1 MEKVMKAGWRT
12 VLAVLCLVAGVRADV
27 RGLVRQGNGF
37 YARQKFEQALSF
49 YQRAEVLEPDN
60 LGIHY
65 NLGNTYYRLGR
76 YADAVSE
83 LSLATVHRNP
93 KARAQA
99 FYNLGNTFYRLNRLD
114 EAINAYKMALLA
126 NPQDRQ
132 AKENLEFCLKKKQ
145 EQKARSDSS
154 QQQPQNRQNQQNQQ
168 NQQQTPEPSAGNQE
182 QQQQPPRP
190 QSGGMDREQAER
202 ILEAVQNREKMTQQ
216 QVRRARSRRQV
227 EKDW

>member
-1 MEKVMKAGWRT
+1 MLCGLVMRSQ
-12 VLAVLCLVAGVRADV
+12 ADV
-27 RGLVRQGNGF
+27 HGLVRQGNGF
-37 YARQKFEQALSF
+37 YSRQKFEQALSF
-49 YQRAEVLEPDN
+49 YQRAEALEPDN

-83 LSLATVHRNP
+83 LSLATVNRNP

-99 FYNLGNTFYRLNRLD
+99 FYNLGNTFYRLNQLD
-114 EAINAYKMALLA
+114 QAINAYKMALLA
-126 NPQDRQ
+126 NPRDWQ

-145 EQKARSDSS
+145 EQQSKSDSS
-154 QQQPQNRQNQQNQQ
+154 QQTQSN
-168 NQQQTPEPSAGNQE
+168 
-182 QQQQPPRP
+182 QQQQPQPSMGNREQNRPKP

-202 ILEAVQNREKMTQQ
+202 VLQAVQNREKMTQE